1 MLLPPGGHESVLLPE
16 CLAALDLQ
24 PGKTIVDCT
33 TGRGGHSEAI
43 ARALGSTGTLLCL
56 DVDPKN
62 LAFAQQRLKDL
73 PCQIRFFHANFAE
86 LFDVLK
92 ATGITAVDGILADLG
107 LSTNQFL
114 DPSYGIS
121 FSMNG
126 PLDMRLDPRIEET
139 AADIVNRYR
148 EEDLA
153 NLLYQLAD
161 ERFSRRIARKI
172 VEARRTAPM
181 TTTEQLASL
190 VRGVIGRGGASDKID
205 PATRTFMALRMKV
218 NREVENLRCLMDQ
231 TPAALKRGGR
241 AAIISFHSV
250 EDRMVKQ
257 AFRFAEQTGLI
268 RILSKKP
275 ITPTDSEIAAN
286 PRSRSAKLRIAEKV
300 AGS

>member
-1 MLLPPGGHESVLLPE
+1 MLLPPTGHESVLLNE
-16 CLAALDLQ
+16 CLDALNPC
-24 PGKTIVDCT
+24 PGKTIIDCT
-33 TGRGGHSEAI
+33 TGRGGHSLAI
-43 ARALGSTGTLLCL
+43 ATLLGPQGMLLCL

-62 LAFAQQRLKDL
+62 LEFARGRLKDA
-73 PCQIRFFHANFAE
+73 PCRVRFFHANFAE
-86 LFDVLK
+86 LPEVMEAAEL
-92 ATGITAVDGILADLG
+92 TSVDGILADLG

-126 PLDMRLDPRIEET
+126 PLDMRLDPRIPET
-139 AADIVNRYR
+139 AADIVNKFR

-172 VEARRTAPM
+172 VDARRSAPI
-181 TTTEQLASL
+181 TSTEQLASL
-190 VRGVIGRGGASDKID
+190 VRGAIGRSGASEKID

-218 NREVENLRCLMDQ
+218 NREVESLKSLMEQ
-231 TPAALKRGGR
+231 TPKVLKRGGR

-268 RILSKKP
+268 RIITKKP
-275 ITPTDSEIAAN
+275 ITPTDQEIASN
-286 PRSRSAKLRIAEKV
+286 PRSRSAKLRIAEKI
-300 AGS
+300 

>member
-1 MLLPPGGHESVLLPE
+1 MQLPASGHESVLLNE
-16 CLAALDLQ
+16 CIDALAPAL
-24 PGKTIVDCT
+24 GKTIIDCT

-43 ARALGSTGTLLCL
+43 ARALGPTGTLICL

-62 LAFAQQRLKDL
+62 LEFARERLGSL
-73 PCQIRFFHANFAE
+73 PSRVRFFHANFAE
-86 LFDVLK
+86 LSDVLEAAK
-92 ATGITAVDGILADLG
+92 IEAVDGILADLG

-121 FSMNG
+121 FSMDG
-126 PLDMRLDPRIEET
+126 PLDMRLDPRISET
-139 AADIVNRYR
+139 ASDIVNRYR

-172 VEARRTAPM
+172 VDARRTSPIK
-181 TTTEQLASL
+181 TTEQLASL
-190 VRGVIGRGGASDKID
+190 VRGAIGRSGASEKID

-218 NREVENLRCLMDQ
+218 NREVENLERLMEEIPQ
-231 TPAALKRGGR
+231 ALKRGGR

-250 EDRMVKQ
+250 EDRVVKR

-268 RILSKKP
+268 RVVTKKP
-275 ITPTDSEIAAN
+275 ITPTESEIASN
-286 PRSRSAKLRIAEKV
+286 PRSRSAKLRIAEKL
-300 AGS
+300 

>member
-1 MLLPPGGHESVLLPE
+1 MEIAPFGHESVLLSE
-16 CLAALDLQ
+16 CIAALSIAS
-24 PGKTIVDCT
+24 GKTIIDCT

-43 ARALGSTGTLLCL
+43 ARALGPDGTLICL
-56 DVDPKN
+56 DVDPRN
-62 LAFAQQRLKDL
+62 LEFARDRLKSH

-86 LFDVLK
+86 LSEVLEAAK
-92 ATGITAVDGILADLG
+92 IETVDGILADLG

-121 FSMNG
+121 FSMDG
-126 PLDMRLDPRIEET
+126 PLDMRLDPRITET

-172 VEARRTAPM
+172 ADARRTSPIK
-181 TTTEQLASL
+181 TTEQLASL
-190 VRGVIGRGGASDKID
+190 VRVAIGRSGASEKID

-218 NREVENLRCLMDQ
+218 NREVENLERLMDEI
-231 TPAALKRGGR
+231 PKALKRGGR

-250 EDRMVKQ
+250 EDRMVKR

-268 RILSKKP
+268 KVVTKKP
-275 ITPTDSEIAAN
+275 ITPTDSETASN
-286 PRSRSAKLRIAEKV
+286 PRSRSAKLRIAEKL
-300 AGS
+300 

>member
-1 MLLPPGGHESVLLPE
+1 MEIPPSGHESVLLSE
-16 CLAALDLQ
+16 CIAALSIAS
-24 PGKTIVDCT
+24 GKTIIDCT

-43 ARALGSTGTLLCL
+43 ARTLGPDGTLICL

-62 LAFAQQRLKDL
+62 LEFARDRLKSH

-86 LFDVLK
+86 LSEVLEAAK
-92 ATGITAVDGILADLG
+92 IETVDGILADLG

-121 FSMNG
+121 FSMDG
-126 PLDMRLDPRIEET
+126 PLDMRLDPRITET

-172 VEARRTAPM
+172 ADARRTSPIK
-181 TTTEQLASL
+181 TTEQLASL
-190 VRGVIGRGGASDKID
+190 VRGAIGRSGASEKID

-218 NREVENLRCLMDQ
+218 NREVENLERLMDEI
-231 TPAALKRGGR
+231 PKALKRGGR

-250 EDRMVKQ
+250 EDRMVKR

-268 RILSKKP
+268 KVVTKKP
-275 ITPTDSEIAAN
+275 ITPTDSETASN
-286 PRSRSAKLRIAEKV
+286 PRSRSAKLRIAEKL
-300 AGS
+300 